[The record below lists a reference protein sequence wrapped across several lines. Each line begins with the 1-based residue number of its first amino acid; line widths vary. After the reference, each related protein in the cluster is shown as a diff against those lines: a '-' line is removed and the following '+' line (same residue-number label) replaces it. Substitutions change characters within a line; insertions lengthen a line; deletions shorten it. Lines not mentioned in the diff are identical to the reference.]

1 MQEGRPLAYFSE
13 KLKGAAL
20 NYSTYDKELYALVRV
35 LAHWQH
41 YLWHREFVIRTDHES
56 LKHLKGQSKLNKR
69 HAKWV
74 EYIESFPYMI
84 NYKQGKDNVVAD
96 ALSRRFQL
104 IEGFLFKDGRV
115 CIPKG
120 SWRKLF
126 VKEAHGG
133 GLMGHFGVAKTLDI
147 LYEQFYW
154 PKMRRD
160 VEHVCS
166 QCLQCKQA
174 KSTSSPQGGFFQKKG
189 HEIDDH
195 CKPLADYNLVYIP

>member
-1 MQEGRPLAYFSE
+1 MLVNTLAS
-13 KLKGAAL
+13 KLIG
-20 NYSTYDKELYALVRV
+20 
-35 LAHWQH
+35 
-41 YLWHREFVIRTDHES
+41 FES
-56 LKHLKGQSKLNKR
+56 LKGLYSVDSEFGAIFEELSQGGR
-69 HAKWV
+69 V
-74 EYIESFPYMI
+74 E
-84 NYKQGKDNVVAD
+84 
-96 ALSRRFQL
+96 RFQL

-154 PKMRRD
+154 TKMRRD

-174 KSTSSPQGGFFQKKG
+174 KSTSSPQG
-189 HEIDDH
+189 IYT
-195 CKPLADYNLVYIP
+195 PLPTPSGPWVDISMDFV